1 VLALAT
7 GCGSTPTAPSDRFGS
22 PAILLRCNSGSA
34 SALNCT
40 APVSCSLYPCRPG
53 VPTDVTGIATWT
65 TDDPSV
71 ARVTG
76 PGVIVAAGPGN
87 TVVRATSAG
96 VSEGFQYV
104 AVFAGTAP
112 LPTFRLQGIVYEG
125 PTSNDGKIDGAIV
138 EVIEGLIAG
147 RTATSGAPPA
157 VVPGFPAPG
166 PAAPG
171 LFIINGMPPG
181 HSSPSREEG
190 WLCSGRA
197 RCDLYVRRRAT
208 VNFQLQRQ

>member
-1 VLALAT
+1 
-7 GCGSTPTAPSDRFGS
+7 
-22 PAILLRCNSGSA
+22 
-34 SALNCT
+34 
-40 APVSCSLYPCRPG
+40 
-53 VPTDVTGIATWT
+53 
-65 TDDPSV
+65 
-71 ARVTG
+71 VTG

-104 AVFAGTAP
+104 AVFTGTAP

-181 HSSPSREEG
+181 T
-190 WLCSGRA
+190 
-197 RCDLYVRRRAT
+197 VRLRVKKDGFVPVERDVTFTFAGGPAT